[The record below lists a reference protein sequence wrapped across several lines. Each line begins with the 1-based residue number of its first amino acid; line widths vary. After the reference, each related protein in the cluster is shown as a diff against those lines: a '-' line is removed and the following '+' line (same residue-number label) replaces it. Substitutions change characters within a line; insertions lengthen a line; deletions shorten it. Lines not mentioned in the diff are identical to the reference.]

1 MKFFVL
7 LFKEHLHDLED
18 NRQFAVFCVARI
30 GSQIYDTSLVNPVD
44 RHSTDVTF
52 SDVLLFSKVSSNHA
66 KKYYRFF
73 VQNVVFK
80 TQELPATWK
89 TAGLCLIF

>member
-1 MKFFVL
+1 MKFCVVL

-52 SDVLLFSKVSSNHA
+52 SDVLLFSKVSEQTTFSGSVW
-66 KKYYRFF
+66 FDSF
-73 VQNVVFK
+73 PIQ
-80 TQELPATWK
+80 LS
-89 TAGLCLIF
+89 